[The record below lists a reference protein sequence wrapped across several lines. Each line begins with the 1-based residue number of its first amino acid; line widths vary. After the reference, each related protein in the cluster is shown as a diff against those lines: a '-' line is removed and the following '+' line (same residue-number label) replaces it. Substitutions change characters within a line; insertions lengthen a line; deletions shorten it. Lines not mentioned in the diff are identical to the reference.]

1 MTLRFEQI
9 LAEGIAQTSYLVG
22 DDAEGTAAV
31 IDPRPDVDIYLD
43 LARHYGLS
51 ITHVLETHIHADFM
65 SGARELVDRLGGSA
79 ELCVSEEG
87 GATYD
92 FPHRR
97 LRPGERLRF
106 GTVELEVVATPGH
119 TPEHVSYLLRE
130 SGREQPWGILSG
142 DSFFVDS
149 VGRPDLL
156 GDEQTDELTRA
167 LFRTLREVYWPLPDG
182 TIVYPCHGA
191 GSECGP
197 DIGDRTST
205 TIGFERRHNSYFA
218 IDDLDRFRQAMQEA
232 APPVPT
238 HYPRLKKVNAAG
250 PPVVGNL
257 PRVPAL
263 GPEAFDAA
271 ARGGQLL
278 DTRDMLAFGGGHLA
292 GAINIGGRP
301 DLSVWAGWLLD
312 PGKPLFL
319 VLEDDTRLAG
329 IVTLLWRV
337 GFTRFGG
344 YLAGGMAAWSESGR
358 ELRRIEQLTVHELR
372 EREDVLPIDVR
383 KRDEWESGHVPGARH
398 VFLGEL
404 ARRMDEIDRDRPLA
418 TYCAS
423 GFRASVAASLLA
435 AQGFDVRNVPGSW
448 NAWRSAGFE
457 IAGH

>member
-31 IDPRPDVDIYLD
+31 VDPRPDAEIYLD
-43 LARHYGLS
+43 LARHFGLT

-87 GATYD
+87 GAEYD

-97 LRPGERLRF
+97 LRPGERLPF
-106 GTVELEVVATPGH
+106 GAVELEVVATPGH
-119 TPEHVSYLLRE
+119 TPEHVSFLLRE
-130 SGREQPWGILSG
+130 RDREQPWGILSG

-156 GDEQTDELTRA
+156 GDEQTEELTRA
-167 LFRTLREVYWPLPDG
+167 LFRTLHEVYRPLPDG

-197 DIGDRTST
+197 AIGDRTST
-205 TIGFERRHNSYFA
+205 TIGFERQHNTYFA
-218 IDDLDRFRQAMQEA
+218 IDDYEEFRQAMQA
-232 APPVPT
+232 DAPPVPT

-250 PPVVGNL
+250 PAVLGNL

-263 GPEAFDAA
+263 GPGAFAAA
-271 ARGGQLL
+271 ARGGRLV
-278 DTRDMLAFGGGHLA
+278 DTRDMLAFGGGHIA

-312 PGKPLFL
+312 PDQPLFL
-319 VLEDDTRLAG
+319 VLDDDTSLAR

-344 YLAGGMAAWSESGR
+344 YLAGGMAAWQEAGQP
-358 ELRRIEQLTVHELR
+358 LRHLSQLTVHELC
-372 EREDVLPIDVR
+372 ENPGLLPLDVR
-383 KRDEWESGHVPGARH
+383 KEDEWEGGHVPGARH
-398 VFLGEL
+398 LFLGEL
-404 ARRMDEIDRDRPLA
+404 PDRMQELDRDQPIA

-423 GFRASVAASLLA
+423 GFRASIAASLLA
-435 AQGFDVRNVPGSW
+435 ASGFDVRNVPGSW
-448 NAWRSAGFE
+448 KAWRAAGFDVAKE
-457 IAGH
+457 